1 MKRLVAIGL
10 AGTAAAT
17 VLVGCE
23 KPNPG
28 VTMWSGTHS
37 TRAQALCW
45 ADDANQSVDAQKCAE
60 AAVQAAAG
68 GNGAPSLPVINGS
81 TLGVSV
87 DKVLTDD
94 GWFLAQGGQQATDTI
109 TGTYFRTTI
118 NQVPAAGMLLE
129 VRALAADGKNTR
141 GVWVFKLTGQQS

>member
-28 VTMWSGTHS
+28 VTMWSGTNSQH
-37 TRAQALCW
+37 TPALCW
-45 ADDANQSVDAQKCAE
+45 SNDAAQSIDAQKCAE
-60 AAVQAAAG
+60 AAIKAAADG
-68 GNGAPSLPVINGS
+68 SSVPTLPVVSGS

-87 DKVLTDD
+87 DPVVTDN
-94 GWFLAQGGQQATDTI
+94 GWFIAQNGEQATDTI
-109 TGTYFRTTI
+109 NGTYFRTSI
-118 NQVPAAGMLLE
+118 SQVPAAGMMLE

-141 GVWVFKLTGQQS
+141 GVWVFKITGQQS